1 MAQFIALPLLQ
12 TLCAAP
18 TPDDLVP
25 YKTPGLPCP
34 KGPRTRVPRLDAERR
49 IAFAFEIGDPP
60 RFNEVIFLTQD
71 VLSYSHFLVPLSI
84 EKAAEDKVALSYL
97 YRVVEQRILEA
108 QSAGAFENLPGAG
121 KPLELENLSW
131 VLEEFRTAYILL
143 KNANVLPPEAE
154 LLKEIHNLED
164 LLQYVYDEED
174 RQVVLEKLDSKR
186 IHLDILKRR
195 SFNLQTVSYYENKLR
210 RKLFRR

>member
-1 MAQFIALPLLQ
+1 
-12 TLCAAP
+12 
-18 TPDDLVP
+18 
-25 YKTPGLPCP
+25 
-34 KGPRTRVPRLDAERR
+34 
-49 IAFAFEIGDPP
+49 
-60 RFNEVIFLTQD
+60 
-71 VLSYSHFLVPLSI
+71 
-84 EKAAEDKVALSYL
+84 VALSYL

-121 KPLELENLSW
+121 KPLELEDLSR
-131 VLEEFRTAYILL
+131 VPEELRTAYILL

>member
-1 MAQFIALPLLQ
+1 M
-12 TLCAAP
+12 
-18 TPDDLVP
+18 
-25 YKTPGLPCP
+25 
-34 KGPRTRVPRLDAERR
+34 
-49 IAFAFEIGDPP
+49 
-60 RFNEVIFLTQD
+60 
-71 VLSYSHFLVPLSI
+71 
-84 EKAAEDKVALSYL
+84 ALSYL

-121 KPLELENLSW
+121 KPLELENLFW

-195 SFNLQTVSYYENKLR
+195 SFNLQSVSYYENKLR

>member
-1 MAQFIALPLLQ
+1 M
-12 TLCAAP
+12 
-18 TPDDLVP
+18 
-25 YKTPGLPCP
+25 
-34 KGPRTRVPRLDAERR
+34 
-49 IAFAFEIGDPP
+49 
-60 RFNEVIFLTQD
+60 
-71 VLSYSHFLVPLSI
+71 
-84 EKAAEDKVALSYL
+84 ALSYL

-195 SFNLQTVSYYENKLR
+195 SFNLQSVSYYENKLR

>member
-1 MAQFIALPLLQ
+1 M
-12 TLCAAP
+12 
-18 TPDDLVP
+18 
-25 YKTPGLPCP
+25 
-34 KGPRTRVPRLDAERR
+34 
-49 IAFAFEIGDPP
+49 
-60 RFNEVIFLTQD
+60 
-71 VLSYSHFLVPLSI
+71 
-84 EKAAEDKVALSYL
+84 ALSYL

-121 KPLELENLSW
+121 KPLELEDLSR
-131 VLEEFRTAYILL
+131 VPEELRTAYILL

>member
-1 MAQFIALPLLQ
+1 M
-12 TLCAAP
+12 
-18 TPDDLVP
+18 
-25 YKTPGLPCP
+25 
-34 KGPRTRVPRLDAERR
+34 DAERR

-71 VLSYSHFLVPLSI
+71 VPSYSHFLVPLSI

-195 SFNLQTVSYYENKLR
+195 SFNLQSVSYYENKLR

>member
-1 MAQFIALPLLQ
+1 M
-12 TLCAAP
+12 
-18 TPDDLVP
+18 
-25 YKTPGLPCP
+25 
-34 KGPRTRVPRLDAERR
+34 
-49 IAFAFEIGDPP
+49 
-60 RFNEVIFLTQD
+60 
-71 VLSYSHFLVPLSI
+71 
-84 EKAAEDKVALSYL
+84 ALSYL

-121 KPLELENLSW
+121 KPLELEDLSR
-131 VLEEFRTAYILL
+131 VPEELRTAYILL

-195 SFNLQTVSYYENKLR
+195 SFNLQSVSYYENKLR